1 MANLSL
7 REVAQSQL
15 DQAPVIDGQL
25 IVCTDTGSTYRDIGT
40 RRIQISKDLE
50 IVSSL
55 PLAPLSNK
63 IYYLRPDSLYVYSGD
78 DWILLNPSKF
88 TLEADKNAVNGEVNI
103 NLILNGT
110 AQDKIKIAGGGVTT
124 VTTGETGDITI
135 DTPHPDE
142 LLAALTNEEIDA
154 ITGGMVDDSGNPLPT
169 PQVVVDATLTVSGRA
184 ADAKVTGTRISEA
197 MSIAKSADTGLT
209 NVRTELDRLKLD
221 SVAVD
226 KTMTKENFAA
236 DAKAVGDALA
246 KKANAEHNHDDRY
259 YTEDE
264 INVKL
269 SKKSDDS
276 HTHDERYYQKNEIDE
291 KLKVK
296 ANTINIHTL
305 TIPTTSQL
313 TDDTVDRYSKYI
325 DLDIDGITSKDVI
338 SISVTPASAKVA
350 SYAQFANPETFD
362 GYVRLRAVSV
372 PTTAITAQYYIVQG
386 GGQTDS
392 GSGTVVEGYTK
403 AQVDNKIAAAIK
415 VAKEEQKLLDHPV
428 GSIYQSVEPTSPAEL
443 FGGEWQSIGSGRVLM
458 GADNN
463 HAVGTTA
470 EAGLPNITG
479 EYLKRK
485 VINSS
490 NGVYNDTQRAQKA
503 FKVITSD
510 ATLNTVQ
517 LVTNSTSNVAAENV
531 IFDASG
537 SNSIYGA
544 SDTVQP
550 PAYYVYMWLRTA

>member
-1 MANLSL
+1 M
-7 REVAQSQL
+7 
-15 DQAPVIDGQL
+15 
-25 IVCTDTGSTYRDIGT
+25 
-40 RRIQISKDLE
+40 
-50 IVSSL
+50 
-55 PLAPLSNK
+55 
-63 IYYLRPDSLYVYSGD
+63 
-78 DWILLNPSKF
+78 
-88 TLEADKNAVNGEVNI
+88 
-103 NLILNGT
+103 
-110 AQDKIKIAGGGVTT
+110 
-124 VTTGETGDITI
+124 
-135 DTPHPDE
+135 
-142 LLAALTNEEIDA
+142 
-154 ITGGMVDDSGNPLPT
+154 
-169 PQVVVDATLTVSGRA
+169 
-184 ADAKVTGTRISEA
+184 
-197 MSIAKSADTGLT
+197 
-209 NVRTELDRLKLD
+209 
-221 SVAVD
+221 
-226 KTMTKENFAA
+226 
-236 DAKAVGDALA
+236 
-246 KKANAEHNHDDRY
+246 
-259 YTEDE
+259 
-264 INVKL
+264 
-269 SKKSDDS
+269 
-276 HTHDERYYQKNEIDE
+276 
-291 KLKVK
+291 
-296 ANTINIHTL
+296 
-305 TIPTTSQL
+305 
-313 TDDTVDRYSKYI
+313 DRYSKYI

-458 GADNN
+458 GADSN
-463 HAVGTTA
+463 HTVGTTV

-490 NGVYNDTQRAQKA
+490 NSVYNDTQRAQKA

-510 ATLNTVQ
+510 ATLNTIQ
-517 LVTNSTSNVAAENV
+517 LVTNSASNVAAENV
-531 IFDASG
+531 LFDASG

>member
-40 RRIQISKDLE
+40 KRIQISKDLE

-103 NLILNGT
+103 NLVLNGT

-142 LLAALTNEEIDA
+142 LLAALTNDEIDA

-184 ADAKVTGTRISEA
+184 ADAKVTGTKIAEA
-197 MSIAKSADTGLT
+197 LSIAKSADTGLT
-209 NVRTELDRLKLD
+209 NVRTELDNLKLD

-226 KTMTKENFAA
+226 KTLTKESSAA

-264 INVKL
+264 VNVKL
-269 SKKSDDS
+269 SKKSDSD
-276 HTHDERYYQKNEIDE
+276 HTHDERYYQQNEIDE
-291 KLKVK
+291 KLKSIKTDWNSVTDK
-296 ANTINIHTL
+296 PSTFPSTWDSVSGKPSVYPTNWGNVSGKPSSYPPSAHNHSKLEFENKNEVNFVGIPENNTVYWGYRGNTIDEYRFNDGRGSGSFANVRANKFIGSLDGNADTATKATGVTDYKDASRTIQVGYASDGLNTSNL
-305 TIPTTSQL
+305 THIAGY
-313 TDDTVDRYSKYI
+313 TDNGTKI
-325 DLDIDGITSKDVI
+325 KDVSKAVLQSWLGI
-338 SISVTPASAKVA
+338 S
-350 SYAQFANPETFD
+350 
-362 GYVRLRAVSV
+362 
-372 PTTAITAQYYIVQG
+372 G
-386 GGQTDS
+386 GS
-392 GSGTVVEGYTK
+392 L
-403 AQVDNKIAAAIK
+403 AAY
-415 VAKEEQKLLDHPV
+415 PV
-428 GSIYQSVEPTSPAEL
+428 GAIYISTSSTSPASL
-443 FGGEWQSIGSGRVLM
+443 FGGS
-458 GADNN
+458 
-463 HAVGTTA
+463 
-470 EAGLPNITG
+470 
-479 EYLKRK
+479 
-485 VINSS
+485 
-490 NGVYNDTQRAQKA
+490 
-503 FKVITSD
+503 
-510 ATLNTVQ
+510 
-517 LVTNSTSNVAAENV
+517 
-531 IFDASG
+531 
-537 SNSIYGA
+537 
-544 SDTVQP
+544 
-550 PAYYVYMWLRTA
+550 

>member
-197 MSIAKSADTGLT
+197 LSIAKSADTGLT
-209 NVRTELDRLKLD
+209 NVRTELNKLKLD

-226 KTMTKENFAA
+226 KTLTKENFAA

-246 KKANAEHNHDDRY
+246 GKASAEHNHDERYYQQNEIDEKLSKKSDDSHNHDDRY

-269 SKKSDDS
+269 SKKSDDG
-276 HTHDERYYQKNEIDE
+276 HTHDERYYQQNEIDE

-305 TIPTTSQL
+305 TIPTTS
-313 TDDTVDRYSKYI
+313 
-325 DLDIDGITSKDVI
+325 
-338 SISVTPASAKVA
+338 
-350 SYAQFANPETFD
+350 
-362 GYVRLRAVSV
+362 
-372 PTTAITAQYYIVQG
+372 
-386 GGQTDS
+386 
-392 GSGTVVEGYTK
+392 
-403 AQVDNKIAAAIK
+403 
-415 VAKEEQKLLDHPV
+415 
-428 GSIYQSVEPTSPAEL
+428 
-443 FGGEWQSIGSGRVLM
+443 
-458 GADNN
+458 
-463 HAVGTTA
+463 
-470 EAGLPNITG
+470 
-479 EYLKRK
+479 
-485 VINSS
+485 
-490 NGVYNDTQRAQKA
+490 
-503 FKVITSD
+503 
-510 ATLNTVQ
+510 
-517 LVTNSTSNVAAENV
+517 
-531 IFDASG
+531 
-537 SNSIYGA
+537 
-544 SDTVQP
+544 
-550 PAYYVYMWLRTA
+550 

>member
-142 LLAALTNEEIDA
+142 LLAALTNDEIDA

-184 ADAKVTGTRISEA
+184 ADAKVTGTKISEA
-197 MSIAKSADTGLT
+197 LSIAKSADTGLT
-209 NVRTELDRLKLD
+209 NVRTDLDKLKLD

-226 KTMTKENFAA
+226 KTLTKENFAA
-236 DAKAVGDALA
+236 DAKAVGDAMA
-246 KKANAEHNHDDRY
+246 GKSNTEHNHDDRY

-269 SKKSDDS
+269 SKKSDDG
-276 HTHDERYYQKNEIDE
+276 HTHDDRYYQQNEIDE

-443 FGGEWQSIGSGRVLM
+443 FGGEWKSIGSGRVLM

-463 HAVGTTA
+463 HAVGTTV

-517 LVTNSTSNVAAENV
+517 LVTNSASNVAAENV

-550 PAYYVYMWLRTA
+550 PAYYVYMQLRTA

>member
-110 AQDKIKIAGGGVTT
+110 AQDKIKIAGSGVTT
-124 VTTGETGDITI
+124 VTTDETGDITI

-142 LLAALTNEEIDA
+142 LLAALTNDEIDA

-184 ADAKVTGTRISEA
+184 ADAKVTGTKISEA
-197 MSIAKSADTGLT
+197 LSIAKSADAGLT
-209 NVRTELDRLKLD
+209 NVRTELNKLKLD

-226 KTMTKENFAA
+226 KTLTKENFAA

-246 KKANAEHNHDDRY
+246 KKANTEHNHDDCY

-276 HTHDERYYQKNEIDE
+276 HTHDERYYQQNEIDE

-338 SISVTPASAKVA
+338 SISVTPASAKAA

-415 VAKEEQKLLDHPV
+415 IAKEEQKLLDHPV

-463 HAVGTTA
+463 HAVGTTV

-490 NGVYNDTQRAQKA
+490 NGVYNDTQRARKA

-510 ATLNTVQ
+510 DTLNTIQ
-517 LVTNSTSNVAAENV
+517 LVTNSVSNVGGENV

-537 SNSIYGA
+537 SNPIYGA
-544 SDTVQP
+544 SNTVQP
-550 PAYYVYMWLRTA
+550 PAYYVYMCLRTA

>member
-88 TLEADKNAVNGEVNI
+88 TLEADKNAINGEVNI

-124 VTTGETGDITI
+124 VTTDETGDITI

-142 LLAALTNEEIDA
+142 LLVALTNDEIDA

-197 MSIAKSADTGLT
+197 LSIAKSADAGLT
-209 NVRTELDRLKLD
+209 NVRTELDKLKLD

-226 KTMTKENFAA
+226 KTLTKENFAA

-269 SKKSDDS
+269 SKKSDDG
-276 HTHDERYYQKNEIDE
+276 HTHDERYYQQNEIDE

-338 SISVTPASAKVA
+338 SISVTPASAKAA

-372 PTTAITAQYYIVQG
+372 PTTAITTQYYIVQG

-403 AQVDNKIAAAIK
+403 AQVDNKIATAIK

-428 GSIYQSVEPTSPAEL
+428 GSIYQSIEPTSPAEL
-443 FGGEWQSIGSGRVLM
+443 FGGEWQKIEDRMLIAASNTYPVKSTGGEATHNHTQDLTVPFYIAGSG
-458 GADNN
+458 
-463 HAVGTTA
+463 
-470 EAGLPNITG
+470 
-479 EYLKRK
+479 
-485 VINSS
+485 S
-490 NGVYNDTQRAQKA
+490 
-503 FKVITSD
+503 
-510 ATLNTVQ
+510 
-517 LVTNSTSNVAAENV
+517 STSTYFAGYKTGKSWTSAYKETGLTETEDTSFTQVRGLQVLGDVNT
-531 IFDASG
+531 AS
-537 SNSIYGA
+537 SM
-544 SDTVQP
+544 P
-550 PAYYVYMWLRTA
+550 PYYAVYTWLRTA

>member
-88 TLEADKNAVNGEVNI
+88 TLEADKNAINGEVNI

-142 LLAALTNEEIDA
+142 LLAALTNDEIDA

-169 PQVVVDATLTVSGRA
+169 PQVVVDAALTVSGRA

-197 MSIAKSADTGLT
+197 LSIAKSADTGLT
-209 NVRTELDRLKLD
+209 NVRTELDKLKLD

-226 KTMTKENFAA
+226 KTLTKENFAA
-236 DAKAVGDALA
+236 DAKAVGDAMA

-269 SKKSDDS
+269 SKKSDDG
-276 HTHDERYYQKNEIDE
+276 HTHDERYYQQNEIDE
-291 KLKVK
+291 KLKIK

-338 SISVTPASAKVA
+338 SISVTPASAATA

-463 HAVGTTA
+463 HAVGTTV

-490 NGVYNDTQRAQKA
+490 NGVYNDTQRARKA

-510 ATLNTVQ
+510 DTLNTIQ
-517 LVTNSTSNVAAENV
+517 LVTNSVSNVGGENV

-537 SNSIYGA
+537 SNPIYGA
-544 SDTVQP
+544 SNTVQP